1 MSSGAEPASRLVR
14 LLRQLEATCNA
25 HADAALSRNRS
36 GMAGHGQTMHRAPA
50 AVPSA
55 AGLTLAACRGS
66 HVQAGPFL
74 LAGARYQP
82 GTAASLLLG
91 RAARSS
97 RFAGAPMPQQA
108 RHSGLTARLHSGL
121 STASGA
127 APASRPQGGGQQ
139 PPPPKGSPSR
149 HVWQQERGRSWA
161 AANAVQPAA
170 AGVPAVQYAPR
181 YQPQRHEHFAL
192 PNAPQPRPQQQA
204 QPPAL
209 RPTAPPP
216 AVFEQRAQP
225 GAQMQGLVQRVTYH
239 SQETGYC
246 VLKLQVRSSICGSAF
261 LGSAHAG
268 LLAAGRPCWL
278 ATCVQQSHRCWS
290 FTTAHPVVLSIRS
303 RTPGSVRRRRRRVR
317 RQAGAAAATRAGAAR
332 RTSLSSP

>member
-14 LLRQLEATCNA
+14 LLRQLEAACNA
-25 HADAALSRNRS
+25 HADAALSRNS
-36 GMAGHGQTMHRAPA
+36 PGMAGHGQTMHRAPA

-55 AGLTLAACRGS
+55 VGLTLAACRGS
-66 HVQAGPFL
+66 HAQAGPFP

-91 RAARSS
+91 RAALSS
-97 RFAGAPMPQQA
+97 RFAGAPMPQQP
-108 RHSGLTARLHSGL
+108 RYSGLTARLHSSL

-127 APASRPQGGGQQ
+127 APDSRPQGGGQQ

-149 HVWQQERGRSWA
+149 HVWQHERGHSWA

-170 AGVPAVQYAPR
+170 AGVPAVQYDPR
-181 YQPQRHEHFAL
+181 YQPQRYDRFAL
-192 PNAPQPRPQQQA
+192 PNAPQQQA

-278 ATCVQQSHRCWS
+278 ATCVTVQQSRRWWS

-303 RTPGSVRRRRRRVR
+303 QTPGSVRRRRRRGR

-332 RTSLSSP
+332 RTSLWSP